1 MTRIGRRLLAG
12 VRGTPWLEPFSAGV
26 GGSDAPRQRDDRS
39 IRVSGVPELTAE
51 EIGSSDPRSFA
62 YGVLTRRHPDLIV
75 EIRRQLPYPPEV
87 QKNLDLLA
95 ETLHGDVPELATD
108 AHDRGNWEK
117 WSGPHVGRPWID
129 APFLWAESYFYRLLL
144 EATGYFGAS
153 PWAGVDP
160 FKPQKDAELSTPEA
174 TRDLSSLESILR
186 APEEA
191 GLRSA
196 LIASLWGNRADLG
209 FRLSSPT
216 AADSDR
222 VDDLVADDS
231 ADVWNH
237 LVKRAPGKVDVIA
250 DNAGRELLADLVL
263 IDRLLSTERASAIT
277 LHLKPHPYY
286 VSDATTHDLITVL
299 RHMAGSTWAAAEVAA
314 RIMTSITNGRL
325 EIQAHDFWCSP
336 LTFHLMPH
344 DLRDRLTGSDLMIV
358 KGDLNYRRLVGD
370 RQWAPSL
377 RFAALTDYFPAPVLA
392 LRTLKSDLAVGI
404 SAERLS
410 RLETDA
416 PGWRTDGTHAVIQAK
431 L

>member
-1 MTRIGRRLLAG
+1 MTG
-12 VRGTPWLEPFSAGV
+12 W
-26 GGSDAPRQRDDRS
+26 
-39 IRVSGVPELTAE
+39 PELGAE
-51 EIGSSDPRSFA
+51 EIRSSDPRSFA
-62 YGVLTRRHPDLIV
+62 YGVLTRRHPDLI
-75 EIRRQLPYPPEV
+75 EAIRRRLPYPPEV

-95 ETLHGDVPELATD
+95 QTLHGDVPELVTG
-108 AHDRGNWEK
+108 AHDRGDWDG
-117 WSGPHVGRPWID
+117 WSRPYVGRPWID
-129 APFLWAESYFYRLLL
+129 VPFLWAESYFYRLLL

-153 PWAGVDP
+153 PWAGIDL
-160 FKPQKDAELSTPEA
+160 FKPQKDAELSSPEG
-174 TRDLSSLESILR
+174 TRDLRSLEPILR

-191 GLRSA
+191 GLHGA

-216 AADSDR
+216 AADSEQ

-231 ADVWNH
+231 ADVWKW
-237 LVKRAPGKVDVIA
+237 LTRRAPGKVDVIA

-286 VSDATTHDLITVL
+286 VSDATAHDLLAVL
-299 RHMAGSTWAAAEVAA
+299 HHMAARSTTAAAEIAA
-314 RIMTSITNGRL
+314 RLKTAISNGRL
-325 EIQAHDFWCSP
+325 EVQTHAFWCSP
-336 LTFHLMPH
+336 LTFHLMPR
-344 DLRDRLTGSDLMIV
+344 DLQERLTGSDLVIV

-370 RQWAPSL
+370 RLWAPSL
-377 RFAALTDYFPAPVLA
+377 SFVGLTDYFPAPVLA

-404 SAERLS
+404 STERLA
-410 RLETDA
+410 RLEAHT